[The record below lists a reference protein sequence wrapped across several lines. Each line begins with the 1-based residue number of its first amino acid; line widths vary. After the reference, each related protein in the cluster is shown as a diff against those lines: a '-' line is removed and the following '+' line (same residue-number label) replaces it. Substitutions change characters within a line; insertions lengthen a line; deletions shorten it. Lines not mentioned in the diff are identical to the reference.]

1 MGCSF
6 LECHTYT
13 SLLAR
18 RSQCYWA
25 LTMPR
30 SNWAYN
36 MIGIH
41 YKRGETKALGDDMA
55 RRVKIRAVR
64 MCAVKCCVCVCGLRL
79 MMMT

>member
-1 MGCSF
+1 MSCL

-18 RSQCYWA
+18 RPQCYWA

-36 MIGIH
+36 MIG
-41 YKRGETKALGDDMA
+41 YKRGEAKALGDDMA
-55 RRVKIRAVR
+55 RRVKSAPFVCVLLNA
-64 MCAVKCCVCVCGLRL
+64 MCVCADLRL

>member
-1 MGCSF
+1 MGCLF

-18 RSQCYWA
+18 RPQCYWA

-41 YKRGETKALGDDMA
+41 YKRGEAKALGDDMA
-55 RRVKIRAVR
+55 RRVKSAPFVYVLLN
-64 MCAVKCCVCVCGLRL
+64 AVCVC
-79 MMMT
+79 